1 MAAAKPIHFAAQ
13 VIKVQTLTDGG
24 IRITIDISA
33 SDTDA
38 AAAMMK
44 AKATNSMMECAALF
58 VKPQPVNVS
67 VEDETKRTSKRY
79 SPYEKEKGS
88 KAKGKT
94 KQ

>member
-1 MAAAKPIHFAAQ
+1 MAVKPIHFTAQ

-33 SDTDA
+33 TDTVA

-44 AKATNSMMECAALF
+44 AKATNSLMECAALF
-58 VKPQPVNVS
+58 VKPQPVN
-67 VEDETKRTSKRY
+67 ERQDEPRKNSRTS
-79 SPYEKEKGS
+79 PYIEAKKEKGI